1 MDPLQH
7 KSSNS
12 DEIEYQSATHMYKAL
27 KISRSSSPIQF
38 RGCFSIVA
46 VAKIDHER
54 REKLVVHELRK
65 IAKWSFE

>member
-1 MDPLQH
+1 MYKVL
-7 KSSNS
+7 KSS
-12 DEIEYQSATHMYKAL
+12 
-27 KISRSSSPIQF
+27 RPSPMIQF

-54 REKLVVHELRK
+54 REQLVVKELRK